1 MPLDPAS
8 YMLAKKA
15 FFKVVDWNSIVNKPS
30 TFPPSTHA
38 SSHEYG
44 GSDLIHNLDYLAVR
58 GTTVIDSNRNIN
70 NINDAVV
77 SGRIYPPSD
86 GTGGLGLSTNR
97 LYLAYILGLQI
108 NYATFNKTAAPDATG
123 KLSFDPADNRLK
135 FHDGTAAQAI
145 AWCDPKALITYILKG
160 AAIFFTEGGAGHVYA
175 FPTTYSDESIQGVTA
190 YNSSTSST
198 LVARLSDLSNYYR
211 LYIDYAQTTA
221 DFRCDKVVAGTVT
234 NLGYEAVDLTQTY
247 NYTIKLECASS
258 SLYCYRTD
266 MTTAK
271 LSIAD
276 SSLTSGYFG
285 AGNPGAGAVYYGLMP
300 LILECKL
307 GSTLQPSPEATHFF
321 EVPVV
326 GSGTNEDPFRPQMPE
341 EIRFT
346 SEEAKRKYEFLKT
359 AGFTDNEIN
368 ALLPGLIQKVNL
380 LALNVSSLIKTGRD
394 GKPAEYTAIVRI
406 MPQPDRP
413 PHLKPI
419 SECIEALKRIPDAK
433 QLTPEQAVKK
443 ALEIDDKIHIYDL
456 KANPHPAKKDIGE
469 YIQWRKNTHGVEM
482 PEEKAEAYIKTP
494 KGWA

>member
-8 YMLAKKA
+8 YTLAKKA
-15 FFKVVDWNSIVNKPS
+15 LFMQLDWNSIVNKPS

-44 GSDLIHNLDYLAVR
+44 GADLIHNLDYLAVR
-58 GTTVIDSNRNIN
+58 GTTVIDSNRNIVNVN
-70 NINDAVV
+70 NITASDT
-77 SGRIYPPSD
+77 IQPPSND
-86 GTGGLGLSTNR
+86 TG
-97 LYLAYILGLQI
+97 QI
-108 NYATFNKTAAPDATG
+108 GDVNLKWYRAFINNVNIGRYAIFAPYAAPPG
-123 KLSFDPADNRLK
+123 PGYLSYDPADNRLK

-175 FPTTYSDESIQGVTA
+175 FPTTYSDESIQGVTG
-190 YNSSTSST
+190 YNANQYSS

-211 LYIDYAQTTA
+211 LYIDYSQTTA
-221 DFRCDKVVAGTVT
+221 DFRLEKVVAGTVT
-234 NLGYEAVDLTQTY
+234 TLAYEAADLGLNY
-247 NYTIKLECASS
+247 NYTIKLECASNI
-258 SLYCYRTD
+258 LYGYRTD
-266 MTTAK
+266 MTTPK
-271 LSIAD
+271 FNPAD
-276 SSLTSGYFG
+276 TSFASGYFG
-285 AGNPGAGAVYYGLMP
+285 AGNLYSANASYSLP
-300 LILECKL
+300 LLFECKL
-307 GSTLQPSPEATHFF
+307 GSALQPGPEATHYF
-321 EVPVV
+321 EVPVI

-346 SEEAKRKYEFLKT
+346 SEEAKRKYDFLKT

-368 ALLPGLIQKVNL
+368 TLLPGLIQKVNL
-380 LALNVSSLIKTGRD
+380 LALSVSSLIKTGKD

-433 QLTPEQAVKK
+433 QLTPEQAVKR

-456 KANPHPAKKDIGE
+456 KANPHPAKKDIDE